1 MIIVHR
7 FTAAFS
13 TIPDAEAWVWAALLV
28 CIFTIISLPVGF
40 KFYFLQLKVETAWEI
55 VVSVMAMTLLIPA
68 LLEETVFRV
77 LLLPHPAENPSLG
90 VQLLWGLGS
99 LAIFIISHPLNGLTF
114 YRARLKTFTN
124 PVFLFL
130 AGLLGLVCTIVY
142 WQSGSIW
149 TPIAIHWLIVVI
161 WLLGLGGY
169 EKIYHS

>member
-1 MIIVHR
+1 MILVHR
-7 FTAAFS
+7 LTAAFS
-13 TIPDAEAWVWAALLV
+13 TIPDLEAWAWTALLL
-28 CIFTIISLPVGF
+28 CLFTIISLAVGF
-40 KFYFLQLKVETAWEI
+40 KFNFLQVKVETASST
-55 VVSVMAMTLLIPA
+55 VVSVIPMTLLIPG

-77 LLLPHPAENPSLG
+77 LLLPHPAENPSIQ

-114 YRARLKTFTN
+114 YPARLKTFTN
-124 PVFLFL
+124 PVFLSL
-130 AGLLGLVCTIVY
+130 AGLLGLVCTLAY

-169 EKIYHS
+169 QKLSQ